1 MKLYTLKRWI
11 SYLVSGLPKI
21 IPSFNDSLAGFI
33 QLGMRSDSHEVMY
46 SQERVQSKISKFKS
60 HTQRGPEKT
69 RSFQQMQHRTCL
81 ISSQDQPSK
90 CIVLPPHWTCDLMA
104 STDVTSALNPGH
116 RWCSPALL
124 PLETQSFRIFCYYLL
139 LRSIVCGL
147 FFSWVSSIKVELRKT
162 GNKYLCFCPS
172 PLSDSQ
178 ISEFSKQRKGSNVG
192 QPRSYTKYLVSK
204 RKSRQGFSELPQQKA
219 ELAKQIIRGK
229 GRFGVCR
236 SKHGKKLSTK

>member
-1 MKLYTLKRWI
+1 MLSCTAAPRDTIL
-11 SYLVSGLPKI
+11 
-21 IPSFNDSLAGFI
+21 
-33 QLGMRSDSHEVMY
+33 
-46 SQERVQSKISKFKS
+46 
-60 HTQRGPEKT
+60 
-69 RSFQQMQHRTCL
+69 
-81 ISSQDQPSK
+81 QD
-90 CIVLPPHWTCDLMA
+90 
-104 STDVTSALNPGH
+104 
-116 RWCSPALL
+116 
-124 PLETQSFRIFCYYLL
+124 LL
-139 LRSIVCGL
+139 LLLAATVHCLRIV
-147 FFSWVSSIKVELRKT
+147 FSWVSSIKVEVRKT

>member
-1 MKLYTLKRWI
+1 MHFGLGRKINYGVVHKITDKAIQPGLKLGTKK
-11 SYLVSGLPKI
+11 GLLTAR
-21 IPSFNDSLAGFI
+21 IPSQI
-33 QLGMRSDSHEVMY
+33 M
-46 SQERVQSKISKFKS
+46 
-60 HTQRGPEKT
+60 P
-69 RSFQQMQHRTCL
+69 
-81 ISSQDQPSK
+81 QDQPSK

-147 FFSWVSSIKVELRKT
+147 FFSWVSSIKVDLRKT